1 MDDIVSI
8 QLPYGNTSIPITLPR
23 KNLLAVVD
31 PTVVPGATD
40 VVEVVRRAVRHPVDR
55 PPLDSMIKPGQN
67 VLIIVDDNTR
77 PTPVHQ
83 VLPSLLKELDVARK
97 RLRVRILI
105 AAGTHRAMT
114 PEEIQ
119 AKVGADVVAHYE
131 VLNHRWDDES
141 ALVDLGVTPAGT
153 PIKINRLVMDADFVI
168 AIGTTVPHCLA
179 GWAGGAKIIQPGVS
193 GEDTTNATHALTMV
207 SPMPHLG
214 RMDNPMRVEID
225 QIVKQVKLDFM
236 LCCVLNQNAQI
247 VDIVAG
253 DTLAAHRR
261 SVELASKIWV
271 RPVPA
276 LADVVV
282 VSSYPSDVDYWQGI
296 KGLFAAELIV
306 KRGGDVLLATPCPE
320 GIAGTKLHE
329 ETMVAV
335 AGIPSREM
343 RIRAQE
349 LGLTDLT
356 GLNTAVVAARINELC
371 FVSVYSDGLTD
382 EQLRALGHTRA
393 RSVQEGLDLALK
405 RQGPNAKVLV
415 ITHGGDTCP
424 VLAM

>member
-1 MDDIVSI
+1 MDDMITV
-8 QLPYGNTSIPITLPR
+8 QLPYGDAFIPITLPR
-23 KNLLAVVD
+23 ENLLAVVAPSD
-31 PTVVPGATD
+31 VPGAAD
-40 VVEVVRRAVRHPVDR
+40 PALVVRQAIRHPVDR
-55 PPLDSMIKPGQN
+55 PPLASMIQPGQS

-77 PTPVHQ
+77 STPVHQ
-83 VLPSLLKELDVARK
+83 ILPPLLEELNVQHN
-97 RLRVRILI
+97 RLLVRILI

-114 PEEIQ
+114 QEEIRV
-119 AKVGADVVAHYE
+119 KVGEDIMAHYE
-131 VLNHRWDDES
+131 VLNHHWDDEN

-236 LCCVLNQNAQI
+236 LCCVLNQHAQI

-253 DTLAAHRR
+253 DTLTAHRR

-296 KGLFAAELIV
+296 KGLYAAELIV
-306 KRGGDVLLATPCPE
+306 KRGGDVVLATPCPE

-329 ETMVAV
+329 ETMLAV

-343 RIRAQE
+343 RIRARE
-349 LGLTDLT
+349 VGLTDLT

-371 FVSVYSDGLTD
+371 FVSVYSIGLSD
-382 EQLRALGHTRA
+382 AQLRALGHA
-393 RSVQEGLDLALK
+393 RVRSLQGGLDAALK
-405 RQGPNAKVLV
+405 CQGPHAKVLV
-415 ITHGGDTCP
+415 ITHGGDICP
-424 VLAM
+424 VLAV